1 MNYFIS
7 GGLGFVGRRLT
18 QFILDQGHNV
28 RVVGLRPKQ
37 DITQNNDFKY
47 ISADTSKEG
56 DWQDAVAEADV
67 IYNLAGKTISKRWTK
82 SYKEQIYDSRI
93 LTTRNI
99 VAALPENKTI
109 TFCSTSAVG
118 YYGDRGEETLTE
130 NATSG
135 DDFLAKVG
143 IDWETEAFAAENKGI
158 RVITARFGIVLG
170 KNGGALEK
178 MLPAFKSFVGG
189 PLGSGRQWFPWIHM
203 DDMIS
208 GLMFVTEN
216 ENVRGPVNLCS
227 PNPVR
232 NQELAKALGN
242 VLNRPAVMT
251 TPGFMIRLAMGEIAG
266 ALLASQRV
274 APEKLLEYGFQFKF
288 PDLKAALEDILG
300 SRD

>member
-7 GGLGFVGRRLT
+7 GGLGFVGRHLT
-18 QFILDQGHNV
+18 QRLLDQGHNV
-28 RVVGLRPKQ
+28 LVVGLRPKQ
-37 DITQNNDFKY
+37 DVIRNEDLIY
-47 ISADTSKEG
+47 IPADTSKEG
-56 DWQDAVAEADV
+56 DWQDAVSKADV
-67 IYNLAGKTISKRWTK
+67 IYNLAGKNISKRWTR
-82 SYKEQIYDSRI
+82 SYKEEIYNSRI

-99 VAALPENKTI
+99 VAAIPENKPI
-109 TFCSTSAVG
+109 TLCSTSAVG

-135 DDFLAKVG
+135 NDFLAKVG
-143 IDWETEAFAAENKGI
+143 IDWEAEAFAAEKKGV
-158 RVITARFGIVLG
+158 RVITPRFGIVLG

-208 GLMFVTEN
+208 GLLFVTESD
-216 ENVRGPVNLCS
+216 NVRGPVNLCS

-232 NQELAKALGN
+232 NQELAKTLGN
-242 VLNRPAVMT
+242 VLNRPAIMT
-251 TPGFMIRLAMGEIAG
+251 TPGFMIRLAMGEIAD

-274 APEKLLEYGFQFKF
+274 VPEKLLEHGFHFKF
-288 PDLKAALEDILG
+288 PDLKGALEDILKG
-300 SRD
+300 PD